1 MSVNISVSSKTQKD
15 CNNIIN
21 NLNKVGINARI
32 IETKSCL
39 DKNVENGCLITCDSE
54 YSDKKKLKSLWNIIN
69 QNNDYGCCHLKIEGL
84 FDGCI
89 FNYIKPDCCPGNQ
102 DFIL

>member
-39 DKNVENGCLITCDSE
+39 DKNVENGCLITFGEQYNS
-54 YSDKKKLKSLWNIIN
+54 KKEVRKLWDIIKD
-69 QNNDYGCCHLKIEGL
+69 DYTCSHLKIEGL

-102 DFIL
+102 DFIV

>member
-1 MSVNISVSSKTQKD
+1 MRRPKKLNYISDTIKTYFMVRESFKSKTKKD

-54 YSDKKKLKSLWNIIN
+54 YSDKKKSG
-69 QNNDYGCCHLKIEGL
+69 Q
-84 FDGCI
+84 
-89 FNYIKPDCCPGNQ
+89 
-102 DFIL
+102 